1 MAIPNSAM
9 PTTGGLTLIWVSKS
23 VSGTFTNPATN
34 GSDRVA
40 AISAISHV
48 PVDHNWS
55 PSLLARSSKYFHT
68 SNRSSLSASREST
81 SCLSRSIFADV
92 DELMIAS
99 RWQRLGY
106 PRCGRPDTEWYHN
119 RALYHAAAPYEL
131 RVGGSRLRG
140 QPPSMSTPAVSL
152 RAAAPDDADFL
163 FQVTEAC
170 MRAYA
175 EQTWGA
181 WNEEMTRASFTPPTH
196 RIIRWRDQDIGCL
209 ALHEKAD
216 HLVLDKPYILPAHQN
231 RGIATRL
238 MRDIISE
245 AAAAG
250 KP

>member
-1 MAIPNSAM
+1 
-9 PTTGGLTLIWVSKS
+9 
-23 VSGTFTNPATN
+23 
-34 GSDRVA
+34 
-40 AISAISHV
+40 
-48 PVDHNWS
+48 
-55 PSLLARSSKYFHT
+55 
-68 SNRSSLSASREST
+68 
-81 SCLSRSIFADV
+81 
-92 DELMIAS
+92 
-99 RWQRLGY
+99 
-106 PRCGRPDTEWYHN
+106 
-119 RALYHAAAPYEL
+119 
-131 RVGGSRLRG
+131 
-140 QPPSMSTPAVSL
+140 MSTPAVSL

-250 KP
+250 KPLRLSVLAVNPARRFYERAGFVVTQSTAKRHCMEWRSS